1 MKKIFLYS
9 LFSILFAGIF
19 GLSAS
24 NVSAAEIE
32 EPNTIQLEMGKE
44 KIKTQIIT
52 DENGEEEARVTITD
66 ITPIPPKNNGM
77 IQPLGTSVVS
87 NNINDG
93 TYNIKWSRYGGLYY
107 ASYNI
112 TVKNKKIV
120 NASGLSYRLP
130 LVTINGYELYHTD
143 LKADMTLFITAGL
156 GGATLGSWTGE
167 LDALIVQGMVTMHWN

>member
-66 ITPIPPKNNGM
+66 ITPIQPKNNGM

-93 TYNIKWSRYGGLYY
+93 TYNIKWSRFGGLYY
-107 ASYNI
+107 
-112 TVKNKKIV
+112 
-120 NASGLSYRLP
+120 
-130 LVTINGYELYHTD
+130 
-143 LKADMTLFITAGL
+143 
-156 GGATLGSWTGE
+156 
-167 LDALIVQGMVTMHWN
+167 